1 MTLLILQNVT
11 EVPDTL
17 ELVKHLQNQVVQL
30 TWTNTLNR
38 VQIEFLLLFCL
49 LLIFLMA
56 MLFYYMRRKMKMEV
70 QKERRK
76 RVIQEAHYRNAQFL
90 EEGNQNKA
98 QQLELTRLFHCAR
111 SEELKVTDEDW
122 KNLERYIMDLHPQ
135 LLPALYDK
143 VPKLSEIEQ
152 RISMLVKI
160 NVSITDIAYLVNRTK
175 QAITV
180 SRSRL
185 YKKITGEEGTAE
197 MFDNWLQNF

>member
-1 MTLLILQNVT
+1 M
-11 EVPDTL
+11 
-17 ELVKHLQNQVVQL
+17 
-30 TWTNTLNR
+30 
-38 VQIEFLLLFCL
+38 
-49 LLIFLMA
+49 
-56 MLFYYMRRKMKMEV
+56 
-70 QKERRK
+70 
-76 RVIQEAHYRNAQFL
+76 
-90 EEGNQNKA
+90 KA

-122 KNLERYIMDLHPQ
+122 KNLERYISDLHPK
-135 LLPALYDK
+135 LLPTLYDK